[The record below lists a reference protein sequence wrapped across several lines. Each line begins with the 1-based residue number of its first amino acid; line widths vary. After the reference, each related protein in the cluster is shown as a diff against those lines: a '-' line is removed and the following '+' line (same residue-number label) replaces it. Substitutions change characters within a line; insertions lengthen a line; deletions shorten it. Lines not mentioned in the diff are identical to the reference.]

1 MPEPTFLKF
10 RLDDPNRSYQ
20 KVNVAGSFNNWNST
34 INELKFDDNSKG
46 WLVELAVELSQNEKV
61 YYKYITDNVNW
72 ICDETKPRETDES
85 GIENNVT
92 YAILKK
98 DLSTVKVTDVNN
110 AEELFDHKSFHD
122 GELFD
127 SPNLANGDVEE
138 SAPTSGDNNNV
149 ADDTLNSNE
158 VTVASTK
165 QLETNDIPTEVP
177 TDGLRPNTLW
187 ESIKWFLKYYVF
199 AWLFPTS

>member
-110 AEELFDHKSFHD
+110 EEELFDHKSFHD

-127 SPNLANGDVEE
+127 SPNLANGDVGE

-149 ADDTLNSNE
+149 GGDTLNSNE

>member
-149 ADDTLNSNE
+149 GDDTLNSNE

>member
-110 AEELFDHKSFHD
+110 EEELFDHKSFHD

-127 SPNLANGDVEE
+127 SPNLANGDVGE

-149 ADDTLNSNE
+149 GDDTLNSNE